1 MLVPKPCPYPSEI
14 LSIAS
19 GSIFVALLS
28 GPALTTKNLRAFG
41 LDKRGCGRIPR
52 LLL

>member
-1 MLVPKPCPYPSEI
+1 MLVPKPCLYPSEI
-14 LSIAS
+14 FSVAS
-19 GSIFVALLS
+19 GSMFRALLN